1 MDFFQKE
8 HEQLISLQKDIE
20 NTDSIETNTAAYL
33 SSKIQ
38 EIRASLRSKNGSLQ
52 EKTQKTVETKP
63 LLNFKKPASVSL
75 ADQKKKEYFF

>member
-1 MDFFQKE
+1 MDIFQKE
-8 HEQLISLQKDIE
+8 HQQLISLQKDIE

-38 EIRASLRSKNGSLQ
+38 EIRASLRSKNSSLQ
-52 EKTQKTVETKP
+52 QKKQKAVEKKV
-63 LLNFKKPASVSL
+63 LIDFKKPSSVSL